1 MVKRIL
7 IVGNANSQHLINL
20 VLNAQKYALGKIEI
34 DVFDTSYPSGLD
46 SDNMPYNNVFYC
58 ERSFPAFIYNF
69 PIIRGVIRK
78 FVDFRKS
85 IKQIDVR
92 KYDLINIHF
101 ITEDAY
107 FLWHYLTKIGTTIM
121 LSPWG
126 SDVYRFKSSKFKKLK
141 SLYDKCSFVSAP
153 EIQFKKDIKAIFK
166 LEDDKFIN
174 LGFGSD
180 VIVNISKH
188 ENVTREEAKVRL
200 NLEGKYIITCGYNGA
215 HLQNHS
221 QIIQAINE
229 IKNDINEDL
238 LLLFPMTYS
247 GSEEYICRI
256 EQQLIETGISYRIMK
271 NFLSDDDMVYL
282 RKCSD
287 IFIHGQPTDAFSGSV
302 QEYLL
307 TDTKVLNGRWT
318 RYPDLEK
325 HEIPYS
331 IFNSFD
337 ELGGL
342 ILELY
347 KKPNYKISPP
357 LKAFIRNQG
366 WDVKGKQWADFFS
379 AFPINER

>member
-20 VLNAQKYALGKIEI
+20 VSNAQKYALGKIEI
-34 DVFDTSYPSGLD
+34 DVFDTSYPSRLD

-78 FVDFRKS
+78 FFDFRKS
-85 IKQIDVR
+85 IKQIEAR
-92 KYDLINIHF
+92 NYDLINIHF
-101 ITEDAY
+101 VTEDAY
-107 FLWHYLTKIGTTIM
+107 FLWHYLTTIGTTIM

-141 SLYDKCSFVSAP
+141 SLYDNCSFVSAP

-166 LEDDKFIN
+166 VKDDKFIN

-188 ENVTREEAKVRL
+188 ESVTREEAKVRL

-256 EQQLIETGISYRIMK
+256 EQQLKETGIAYRIMK

-325 HEIPYS
+325 YEIPYS

-366 WDVKGKQWADFFS
+366 WDVKGKQWADFFTG
-379 AFPINER
+379 FPINER